1 MRKFVKR
8 IMAALLAMIL
18 VSGVLAPCTV
28 DAQVVRLN
36 RTSLDFY
43 TGYRANLT
51 LKNAENVR
59 WTSSDKTVAKVSTK
73 GVVTAVDEGSCV
85 IRACDLDTGKQYVCS
100 VKVKRRE
107 FSLKKTGKKGT
118 TYSYTELK
126 NLIKTLGDTI
136 SSDVKWS
143 SSDES
148 VVYPDEDSGLRV
160 VDTGKVVLKAQ
171 KRDRIYIF
179 DLTITDSRE

>member
-28 DAQVVRLN
+28 DAQIVRLN

-85 IRACDLDTGKQYVCS
+85 IRACVLDNGKQYTCS
-100 VKVKRRE
+100 VKVKRWA
-107 FSLKKTGKKGT
+107 L
-118 TYSYTELK
+118 
-126 NLIKTLGDTI
+126 
-136 SSDVKWS
+136 
-143 SSDES
+143 
-148 VVYPDEDSGLRV
+148 
-160 VDTGKVVLKAQ
+160 
-171 KRDRIYIF
+171 
-179 DLTITDSRE
+179 